1 MKKILIFSKVSGLTS
16 LVKEN
21 LKNHTILEPRSKE
34 ELVSYLPE
42 AEIILTDPDS
52 FFLENIHKAKS
63 CKWIQSTWAG
73 VDGFFKNEKVENY
86 PFTLTRFGG
95 MFILFLI

>member
-1 MKKILIFSKVSGLTS
+1 MKKVLVFSKVSGLTK

-21 LKNHTILEPRSKE
+21 LKNFVVLEPLNKE
-34 ELVSYLPE
+34 ELISLIPD

-73 VDGFFKNEKVENY
+73 VDGFFKSQNNIKY
-86 PFTLTRFGG
+86 PFILTRFGG
-95 MFILFLI
+95 